1 MPVQLDIEEEVAR
14 EERDKLAMDRRDR
27 NSLAIAEVVGRNPAR
42 RPTLP
47 EPKSSTP
54 KPRD

>member
-42 RPTLP
+42 RPTLT